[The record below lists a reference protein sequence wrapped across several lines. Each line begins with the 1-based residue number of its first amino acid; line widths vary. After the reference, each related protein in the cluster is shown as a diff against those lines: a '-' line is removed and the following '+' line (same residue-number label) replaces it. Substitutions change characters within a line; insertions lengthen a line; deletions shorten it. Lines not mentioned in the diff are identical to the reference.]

1 MISAEPVILVDPVG
15 PAAQTAFAP
24 RGAAYQ
30 LWKCRDHEVMLA
42 GPAETGK
49 TYACLQKLDTFAWI
63 FPGMTG
69 AIIRKTRA
77 TMTGSVLATFE
88 NKVLTEDTPVQK
100 FGGEHAEWY
109 DYPNGSRIY
118 VGGMDKADKVLSSE
132 RDVIY
137 VNQAEELTL
146 DDWEKLTTR
155 CTGRAGIMP
164 YAQIIGDCNP
174 GSSYHWILQRAK
186 SEVLTV
192 FESRHEDN
200 PVLYSETGEL
210 TEQGKTTIGILDNLT
225 GIRLQRLRHGRWV
238 SAEGQVYEAWD
249 RAVHLIDPFII
260 PRGWTRF
267 RAVDFGFTNP
277 FVCHWYAVDPDGRLY
292 LYRELYQTQLLVEDA
307 AKEIKRLS
315 EGEIIET
322 TVCDHDAEDRATL
335 EKHGVPTTAAK
346 KAVKTGIE
354 AVQVRLR
361 KAGDGKPRLFIFKNA
376 LVQPDKRLLETKKP
390 YCTEQ
395 EIEGYVWLKQT
406 DGRAAKEA
414 PNPVDDHGMD
424 CTRYATMHL
433 ESPDQSYLMFAFT
446 R

>member
-1 MISAEPVILVDPVG
+1 MISAEPVILVNPGGTYADI
-15 PAAQTAFAP
+15 AFAP
-24 RGAAYQ
+24 RGAAQQ
-30 LWKCRDHEVMLA
+30 LWKCRNHEIMIA

-49 TYACLQKLDTFAWI
+49 TYACLQKLDTLAWI

-88 NKVLTEDTPVQK
+88 NKVLPSDTPVQK

-174 GSSYHWILQRAK
+174 GTSFHWILQRAK
-186 SEVLTV
+186 SGVLTV

-200 PVLYSETGEL
+200 PVLYTETGEL
-210 TEQGKTTIGILDNLT
+210 TKQGKVTMGILDNLT
-225 GIRLQRLRHGRWV
+225 GVRLQRLRYGRWV
-238 SAEGQVYEAWD
+238 SAEGQVYESWD

-260 PRGWTRF
+260 PKEWTRF

-395 EIEGYVWLKQT
+395 EIEGYVWLKPA
-406 DGRAAKEA
+406 DGRAAKEQ

-424 CTRYATMHL
+424 TMRYAVMHL
-433 ESPDQSYLMFAFT
+433 ESPDQSYLTMIST